1 MQHFIIQKFRNSKLE
16 AQPSFRAQRGIS
28 LRLLVRRQALKIRR
42 ARRQTVAESRAMER
56 APCVYILASKSG
68 VLYTGVTSN
77 LAARVGQHKQGRVPG
92 FTTTY
97 NVNRLVWFEPHGNM
111 FSAIAWEKE
120 IKSWTR
126 AKKVALIEAKNR
138 EWRDLAER

>member
-1 MQHFIIQKFRNSKLE
+1 
-16 AQPSFRAQRGIS
+16 
-28 LRLLVRRQALKIRR
+28 VRPAITENRR
-42 ARRQTVAESRAMER
+42 ARLYVVAESRAMER

-77 LAARVGQHKQGRVPG
+77 LAARLTQHKLGGKLG
-92 FTTTY
+92 FTTRY

-111 FSAIAWEKE
+111 FSAIAREKE

-126 AKKVALIEAKNR
+126 AKKVALIEAKNP
-138 EWRDLAER
+138 EWRDLAEG